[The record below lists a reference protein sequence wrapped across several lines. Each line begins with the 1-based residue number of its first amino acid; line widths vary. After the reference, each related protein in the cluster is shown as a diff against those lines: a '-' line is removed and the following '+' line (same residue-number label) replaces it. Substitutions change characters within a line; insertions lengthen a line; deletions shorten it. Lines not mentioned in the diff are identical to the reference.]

1 MEASEVVKTEG
12 GDVEK
17 EHVQRLM
24 ALLHEV
30 VRKEGS
36 RKGAARALGIDRRTV
51 GACMDGGGMTW
62 RLREALERGLRDG
75 VGSSAARHRKRHD
88 ALERRVEKLAKEL
101 HEGLDVVRGEVK
113 TLGEEQ
119 GRALAKIEGELTR
132 LETTRESTAEP
143 AEAQDATGDAPEKA
157 PATDK
162 PSARARYP
170 KRLYPELVTKE
181 PAPDDEEVFGAAW
194 PLIEEWRE
202 IWKAGHVGT
211 GKGLAWLE
219 TEARV
224 RSLEVALLEE
234 HGMTLPPET
243 EPLHGLYRSTQLTWR
258 RDTLVDVRRA
268 LAWRYLLWKAL
279 TCGLWRSRWW
289 PARRA

>member
-1 MEASEVVKTEG
+1 M
-12 GDVEK
+12 
-17 EHVQRLM
+17 
-24 ALLHEV
+24 
-30 VRKEGS
+30 
-36 RKGAARALGIDRRTV
+36 
-51 GACMDGGGMTW
+51 
-62 RLREALERGLRDG
+62 
-75 VGSSAARHRKRHD
+75 GSSAARHRKRHD
-88 ALERRVEKLAKEL
+88 ALESRVEKLAKEL
-101 HEGLDVVRGEVK
+101 HEGLDAVKSEVK

-119 GRALAKIEGELTR
+119 GRALAMIEGKLTR
-132 LETTRESTAEP
+132 LETTRESKAVPTAAP
-143 AEAQDATGDAPEKA
+143 DATGDAPEKA
-157 PATDK
+157 PATGK

-170 KRLYPELVTKE
+170 KRLYPDLVTKE

-219 TEARV
+219 TEERV

-234 HGMTLPPET
+234 YGMTLPPE
-243 EPLHGLYRSTQLTWR
+243 EQPLHGLYRSSQLNWR

-268 LAWRYLLWKAL
+268 LAWRYLLRKAL

-289 PARRA
+289 PGRA

>member
-1 MEASEVVKTEG
+1 
-12 GDVEK
+12 
-17 EHVQRLM
+17 
-24 ALLHEV
+24 
-30 VRKEGS
+30 
-36 RKGAARALGIDRRTV
+36 
-51 GACMDGGGMTW
+51 MDGGGMTW

-75 VGSSAARHRKRHD
+75 VGSAAARHRKRHD
-88 ALERRVEKLAKEL
+88 ALERRVEGLAKEL
-101 HEGLDVVRGEVK
+101 HEGLDAVKGEVK

-119 GRALAKIEGELTR
+119 GRALAKVEGKLTR

-170 KRLYPELVTKE
+170 RRLYPDLVTKE

-202 IWKAGHVGT
+202 IWKAGHTGT

-219 TEARV
+219 TEERV

-243 EPLHGLYRSTQLTWR
+243 QPLHGLYRSTQLTWR
-258 RDTLVDVRRA
+258 RDTLWEVRRA

>member
-1 MEASEVVKTEG
+1 MEASEVVGTEG
-12 GDVEK
+12 RDAEE
-17 EHVQRLM
+17 EHVNRLM

-30 VRKEGS
+30 VRREGG
-36 RKGAARALGIDRRTV
+36 RRGAARALGIDRRTV

-75 VGSSAARHRKRHD
+75 VGSSAARQRKRHD
-88 ALERRVEKLAKEL
+88 ALERRVEGLAKEL
-101 HEGLDVVRGEVK
+101 HEGLDAVRGEVK
-113 TLGEEQ
+113 TLVEEQ
-119 GRALAKIEGELTR
+119 GRALAKIEGKLTR
-132 LETTRESTAEP
+132 LETTRESTTEP
-143 AEAQDATGDAPEKA
+143 AEAQDTTGDAPEKA

-202 IWKAGHVGT
+202 IWKAGHTGT

-243 EPLHGLYRSTQLTWR
+243 QPLHGLYRSTQLTWR
-258 RDTLVDVRRA
+258 RDTLHEVRRA

>member
-1 MEASEVVKTEG
+1 MEASEVVGTEG
-12 GDVEK
+12 RDAEE

-30 VRKEGS
+30 VRREGS

-143 AEAQDATGDAPEKA
+143 TEAQDATGDAPEKA

-170 KRLYPELVTKE
+170 RRLYPELVTKE

-219 TEARV
+219 TEERV

-234 HGMTLPPET
+234 YGMTLPPET
-243 EPLHGLYRSTQLTWR
+243 EPLYGLYRSTQLTWR

-289 PARRA
+289 PGRRA

>member
-75 VGSSAARHRKRHD
+75 VGSSAARHRRRHD
-88 ALERRVEKLAKEL
+88 ALERRVEGLAKEL
-101 HEGLDVVRGEVK
+101 HEGLDAVRDEVK

-132 LETTRESTAEP
+132 LETTRESTTEP
-143 AEAQDATGDAPEKA
+143 AEAQDATGDAPEEA

-170 KRLYPELVTKE
+170 RRLYPELVTKE
-181 PAPDDEEVFGAAW
+181 AAPDDEEVFGEAW

-224 RSLEVALLEE
+224 RELEVALLEE
-234 HGMTLPPET
+234 YGMTLPPET

-258 RDTLVDVRRA
+258 RDTLWEVRRA

>member
-1 MEASEVVKTEG
+1 MEAGEKVRTKEG
-12 GDVEK
+12 EAEE

-51 GACMDGGGMTW
+51 GACMDGGDMTW
-62 RLREALERGLRDG
+62 RLREALERGLRDE
-75 VGSSAARHRKRHD
+75 VGSSAARHRRRHD
-88 ALERRVEKLAKEL
+88 ALERRVEKLVKEL
-101 HEGLDVVRGEVK
+101 HERFDAVKGEVK

-119 GRALAKIEGELTR
+119 GRALAKIEKR
-132 LETTRESTAEP
+132 LSRAEAQRESMSEP
-143 AEAQDATGDAPEKA
+143 TEAQDATGDAPEEA
-157 PATDK
+157 PATGT

-170 KRLYPELVTKE
+170 RRLYPDLVTRE
-181 PAPDDEEVFGAAW
+181 AAPDDEEVFGAAW

-211 GKGLAWLE
+211 GKGLAWME
-219 TEARV
+219 TEERV

-243 EPLHGLYRSTQLTWR
+243 EPLHGLYRSTQLNWR
-258 RDTLVDVRRA
+258 KDTLFDVRRA

>member
-1 MEASEVVKTEG
+1 MEASEKVITEE
-12 GDVEK
+12 GDVEE
-17 EHVQRLM
+17 EHVNRLM

-30 VRKEGS
+30 VRREGS

-75 VGSSAARHRKRHD
+75 VGSSAARHRRRHD
-88 ALERRVEKLAKEL
+88 ALERRVEGLAKEL
-101 HEGLDVVRGEVK
+101 HEGLDAVKGEVK
-113 TLGEEQ
+113 VLCEEQ
-119 GRALAKIEGELTR
+119 SGALAKIEKR
-132 LETTRESTAEP
+132 LSRAEAQRESTTGP
-143 AEAQDATGDAPEKA
+143 TEAQDATGDAPEEA

-181 PAPDDEEVFGAAW
+181 PAPDDEEVFGEAW

-234 HGMTLPPET
+234 YGMTLPPET

-289 PARRA
+289 PGRRA

>member
-1 MEASEVVKTEG
+1 MESSEKVMTEG
-12 GDVEK
+12 GDADEEYVL
-17 EHVQRLM
+17 RLK
-24 ALLHEV
+24 ALLHDM
-30 VRKEGS
+30 VRT
-36 RKGAARALGIDRRTV
+36 KGRIRAAEELGLDPRTV
-51 GACMDGGGMTW
+51 GACMDGEGMSW
-62 RLREALERGLRDG
+62 RVREALERGLQEG
-75 VGSSAARHRKRHD
+75 AGSAAARQRKRND
-88 ALERRVEKLAKEL
+88 ALERRVERLAKEL
-101 HEGLDVVRGEVK
+101 HEGLDAVRGEVK
-113 TLGEEQ
+113 TLGGEQ
-119 GRALAKIEGELTR
+119 GRALAKIEGKLTR

-162 PSARARYP
+162 PSPMARYP
-170 KRLYPELVTKE
+170 KRLYPDLVTKE
-181 PAPDDEEVFGAAW
+181 PAPDDEEVFGEAW

-202 IWKAGHVGT
+202 IWKAGHTGT

-234 HGMTLPPET
+234 YGMTLPPET

-258 RDTLVDVRRA
+258 RDTLHEVRRA

-289 PARRA
+289 PGRA

>member
-1 MEASEVVKTEG
+1 MESIKTIMTEG
-12 GDVEK
+12 GDAE
-17 EHVQRLM
+17 EERVQRLM

-75 VGSSAARHRKRHD
+75 VGSAAARHRKRHD
-88 ALERRVEKLAKEL
+88 ALERRVEGLAKEL
-101 HEGLDVVRGEVK
+101 HEGLDAVKGEVK

-119 GRALAKIEGELTR
+119 GRALAKIEGKLTR

-170 KRLYPELVTKE
+170 RRLHPELVTRE

-219 TEARV
+219 TDARV
-224 RSLEVALLEE
+224 RELEVALLEE
-234 HGMTLPPET
+234 YGMTLPPET
-243 EPLHGLYRSTQLTWR
+243 EPLHGLYRSSQLTWR
-258 RDTLVDVRRA
+258 KDTLFDVRRA

-289 PARRA
+289 PGRA